1 MKRFIDKS
9 ATIDTFWRSII
20 LLGNN
25 VASYKFALGKTL
37 INLGGRNSEIKLE
50 EIALPFA
57 KNICQ
62 HLKTNPKQITSQ
74 SSQFLDYCSQ
84 FNKNKITED
93 VLKEKTIQLGFNN
106 VIDAFHNVRKSE
118 VPRFFE
124 DQRQNN
130 KSIVLTDNFFKL
142 KEIDQYQN
150 LQHEI
155 ESRWRL
161 WETAISMKISPNL
174 LQIHTDEDNETLF
187 VMEDEHKRIDVASSK
202 HSLNGYQKGKCF
214 YCRKDIAIES
224 GHENSCDVD
233 HFFPHM
239 LLQLGLKGLNQI
251 WNLVLSCKEC
261 NRGSAGKFERIP
273 DISYL
278 DQLYDRN
285 NYFIESHHPLRE
297 TIINQ
302 TGKTDD
308 ERISYLQ
315 SFYNQATDMI
325 PSQIKWKP
333 NEIYKEQL

>member
-1 MKRFIDKS
+1 MKRFVDKS

-37 INLGGRNSEIKLE
+37 INLSNSNTEIKLDS
-50 EIALPFA
+50 IALPFA
-57 KNICQ
+57 KHVCE

-74 SSQFLDYCSQ
+74 SSQFLNYCSQ
-84 FNKNKITED
+84 FNQDEITED
-93 VLKEKTIQLGFNN
+93 QLKEKTIQLGFNN

-124 DQRQNN
+124 DQRQAN

-142 KEIDQYQN
+142 KEIDRYQN

-174 LQIHTDEDNETLF
+174 LQIHADEDHETLF
-187 VMEDEHKRIDVASSK
+187 IIEDEHKRIDVTSSK
-202 HSLNGYQKGKCF
+202 NSLNGYQKGKCF
-214 YCRKDIAIES
+214 YCRKDISIES

-239 LLQLGLKGLNQI
+239 LLNYGLKGLNQV

-273 DISYL
+273 DISFL

-302 TGKTDD
+302 TGITEED
-308 ERISYLQ
+308 RISFLQ
-315 SFYNQATDMI
+315 STYDLASSNI
-325 PSQIKWKP
+325 PSQMKWKP
-333 NEIYKEQL
+333 SEVYGEQL

>member
-37 INLGGRNSEIKLE
+37 IDLSNPDTKIKLD

-57 KNICQ
+57 KHVCE
-62 HLKTNPKQITSQ
+62 HLKTNPKQITSS

-84 FNKNKITED
+84 YNQDEISED
-93 VLKEKTIQLGFNN
+93 LLKEKTVQLGFNN

-118 VPRFFE
+118 VPRFF
-124 DQRQNN
+124 DDHRQNN
-130 KSIVLTDNFFKL
+130 KSIVLTDNFYQLLNK
-142 KEIDQYQN
+142 DQYKN
-150 LQHEI
+150 LHHEI

-161 WETAISMKISPNL
+161 WETAISLNISPNL
-174 LQIHTDEDNETLF
+174 LQIHTDEDNQTLF
-187 VMEDEHKRIDVASSK
+187 VMEDEHKRIDVTSSK

-214 YCRKDIAIES
+214 YCRKDISIES

-239 LLQLGLKGLNQI
+239 LLNLGLKGLNQV

-273 DISYL
+273 DINFL

-302 TGKTDD
+302 TGKTDED
-308 ERISYLQ
+308 RISYLQ
-315 SFYNQATDMI
+315 SFYDQATDKI
-325 PSQIKWKP
+325 PSQMKWKP
-333 NEIYKEQL
+333 IEMYGERL

>member
-1 MKRFIDKS
+1 MKHFIDKT
-9 ATIDTFWRSII
+9 ADIDTYWRSII

-37 INLGGRNSEIKLE
+37 INIKDSKTEISLD

-57 KNICQ
+57 ENVCE
-62 HLKTNPKQITSQ
+62 HLKTNPKQITSS

-84 FNKNKITED
+84 YNENKISQD
-93 VLKEKTIQLGFNN
+93 LLKEKTLQLGFNN

-124 DQRQNN
+124 DNRHQNN
-130 KSIVLTDNFFKL
+130 NIILTDNFFKL
-142 KEIDQYQN
+142 REKDEYQN
-150 LQHEI
+150 LHHEI

-174 LQIHTDEDNETLF
+174 LQIQNDDENHTLYVVYDEN
-187 VMEDEHKRIDVASSK
+187 KRINVTSSK
-202 HSLNGYQKGKCF
+202 NSLNGYQKGKCF
-214 YCRKDIAIES
+214 YCRKDISIES

-239 LLQLGLKGLNQI
+239 LIHLGLKGLNQI

-261 NRGSAGKFERIP
+261 NRGSSGKFERIP
-273 DISYL
+273 DISFL
-278 DQLYDRN
+278 EQLYDRN

-297 TIINQ
+297 TILNQ
-302 TGKTDD
+302 TGQTYD

-315 SFYNQATDMI
+315 SFYDDATSKI
-325 PSQIKWKP
+325 PSQTKWSP
-333 NEIYKEQL
+333 KELYGDRL

>member
-37 INLGGRNSEIKLE
+37 INLSNTNTEIKLD

-57 KNICQ
+57 KHVCE
-62 HLKTNPKQITSQ
+62 HLKKNPKQITSS

-84 FNKNKITED
+84 FNQDEISED
-93 VLKEKTIQLGFNN
+93 QLKEKTIQLGFNN

-118 VPRFFE
+118 VPRFFK
-124 DQRQNN
+124 DQRQTS
-130 KSIVLTDNFFKL
+130 KGIILTDNFFKL
-142 KEIDQYQN
+142 KEIDRYQN
-150 LQHEI
+150 LQYEI

-174 LQIHTDEDNETLF
+174 LQIHTDEDHETLF
-187 VMEDEHKRIDVASSK
+187 IIDEHKRIDVTSAK
-202 HSLNGYQKGKCF
+202 NSLNGYQKGKCF
-214 YCRKDIAIES
+214 YCRKDISIES

-233 HFFPHM
+233 HFFPHI
-239 LLQLGLKGLNQI
+239 LLNYGLKGLNQV

-273 DISYL
+273 DISFL
-278 DQLYDRN
+278 DQLYVRN

-302 TGKTDD
+302 TGNSEED
-308 ERISYLQ
+308 RISFLQ
-315 SFYNQATDMI
+315 STYDLASSNI
-325 PSQIKWKP
+325 PSQMKWKP
-333 NEIYKEQL
+333 YEVYGEQL